1 MGFRKAVLNGEEQI
15 VESIANPWLA
25 HYDAG
30 VPQTLAP
37 YPHRTLLDYVA
48 DSVRERPQHP
58 AFLFKGRKVSL
69 AELERTSNEFA
80 AALMSLGVKR
90 GDRVAAMLPNCP
102 QYFIVEFAAWK
113 IGAVFAPL
121 NPIYTEEELAGPLN
135 TIDANVVVTLS
146 SFYERLKK
154 VQPHTPVK
162 RIVTTNIKE
171 WFPPLL
177 KFVFTLFMEGKGGYR
192 VTHRDGDLGMPEL
205 LSKFSG
211 QKTSEKPPAPEDT
224 AILLMSGGTTGTPKC
239 VMGEHQAMVM
249 SGLQLQAWLGDSIVP
264 WESVYMM
271 PLTRSFHSYGA
282 CAVQSICLIGHNPI
296 SLIPNPRDLN
306 DIVNSIAKV
315 KPAAFAGV
323 PTLYNALLNH
333 PRVKNKSVSFS
344 SLKVCASGAAPL
356 LAETKK
362 NFEQITGAKIIEG
375 YGLTESLIAACVNP
389 VKGPSKIGSVG
400 MPVPDVFVRIVDADD
415 PNKLTESKKEGEML
429 LRGPQIMKGYWRN
442 EKESAA
448 MIFKDA
454 DGIVWLRTGDL
465 AYLDEDGYVFLVD
478 RKKDLI
484 KANGMQVWPRE
495 LEEAIATYP
504 GVLEVGVRGF
514 PDAAHGEIAVAF
526 VVMKPG
532 TTATEHD
539 IREFCKKHLAFYKVP
554 AKVVFRKELPKSL
567 IGKVL
572 RRMLTLDD
580 APANAK
586 A

>member
-1 MGFRKAVLNGEEQI
+1 M
-15 VESIANPWLA
+15 ESIANPWLA

-48 DSVRERPQHP
+48 DSVRERPGHP
-58 AFLFKGRKVSL
+58 AFLFKGRPFSL

-121 NPIYTEEELAGPLN
+121 NPIYTEEELAGPLT
-135 TIDANVVVTLS
+135 TIDTQIVVTLS

-171 WFPPLL
+171 WFPPFL

-205 LSKFSG
+205 LKKFSG

-239 VMGEHQAMVM
+239 VMGEHQALVM

-271 PLTRSFHSYGA
+271 PLPLFHSYGA
-282 CAVQSICLIGHNPI
+282 SAVQSICLIGHNPI

-333 PRVKNKSVSFS
+333 PKVKSKSVSFS

-356 LAETKK
+356 LAETKR
-362 NFEQITGAKIIEG
+362 NFEQVTGAKIIEG

-415 PNKLTESKKEGEML
+415 PLKEMEIKKECEIL

-442 EKESAA
+442 EKETAE

-454 DGIVWLRTGDL
+454 DGVVWLRTGDL
-465 AYLDEDGYVFLVD
+465 ACLDEDGYVFLVD

-532 TTATEHD
+532 ATATEHD

-554 AKVVFRKELPKSL
+554 AKVVFRKDLPKSL

-572 RRMLTLDD
+572 RRMLTLDEKPAD
-580 APANAK
+580 ANAK
-586 A
+586 KT